1 MSLLRWG
8 VLVVV
13 TLFVFGCLAVSGLWG
28 VALAAPVLVIAPFE
42 VRRAVRERRARRMFD
57 AELDAWL
64 GRTGG
69 RG

>member
-1 MSLLRWG
+1 MSLIRWG

-13 TLFVFGCLAVSGLWG
+13 TLFVFGCLGVSGLWG
-28 VALAAPVLVIAPFE
+28 VAIMSPALVCAVYA
-42 VRRAVRERRARRMFD
+42 VRAAVRERKARKMFD

-64 GRTGG
+64 GRSGG

>member
-1 MSLLRWG
+1 MVLFRWG

-28 VALAAPVLVIAPFE
+28 VALAAPALVAAPYAIKSAVL
-42 VRRAVRERRARRMFD
+42 ERRARRMFD

-69 RG
+69 RR